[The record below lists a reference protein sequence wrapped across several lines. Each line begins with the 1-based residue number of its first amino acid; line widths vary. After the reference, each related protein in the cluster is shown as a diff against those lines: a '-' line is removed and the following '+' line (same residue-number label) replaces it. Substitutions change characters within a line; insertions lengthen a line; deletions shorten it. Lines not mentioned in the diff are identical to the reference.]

1 MKRVSFAVICNI
13 LMLCFGLS
21 CDQINHH
28 SVNIHVSD
36 SKQYYKMYA
45 HYNPGKA
52 GNVDEYMTD
61 EIGRASHM
69 SFVNTR
75 IDGKLTLDNHTTF
88 YLKKHPGY
96 IEIKLDKD
104 ENSRDAYQKIKTMCT
119 GIKQIISH

>member
-1 MKRVSFAVICNI
+1 MKRISFAVLCN
-13 LMLCFGLS
+13 LCMLYCSLS
-21 CDQINHH
+21 CEQINHH
-28 SVNIHVSD
+28 SISIHVSD

-75 IDGKLTLDNHTTF
+75 IDGKLTLDDRTTF

-104 ENSRDAYQKIKTMCT
+104 ENSGDSYHKIKTMCN

>member
-1 MKRVSFAVICNI
+1 
-13 LMLCFGLS
+13 
-21 CDQINHH
+21 
-28 SVNIHVSD
+28 
-36 SKQYYKMYA
+36 MYA
-45 HYNPGKA
+45 HYNAGKA

-75 IDGKLTLDNHTTF
+75 IDGKLTLDDRTTF

-96 IEIKLDKD
+96 IEIKFDKD
-104 ENSRDAYQKIKTMCT
+104 ENSGDAYRRIKAMCN